1 MTALRLSATR
11 RESILFYLFIGPALL
26 GLLIFT
32 LGPMVAS
39 LYFSFT
45 DYEIVKP
52 PVWVGLANFHK
63 MFFVDELPLHAL
75 GVTAYYAFVGV
86 PLRLAAQFVIA
97 VLLNRALFGRSIFR
111 TLLYLP
117 SIVSGVALSL
127 LWVWL
132 LNPEFGLVNY
142 VLWEVFHIQGPR
154 WLSSP
159 QWVIPALIFMS
170 MWGIGS
176 GIVICL
182 AGLQG
187 ISEELYEAAELDGA
201 GGFRKMTSITIPHMT
216 PVLFFNLI
224 MGIIGSFQVFTQGY
238 VMTNGGPSNAS
249 LFYVLYLYWN
259 AFNYFRMGYASAL
272 AWVLFAI
279 ILAMTGLIFRSSS
292 AWVYY
297 EGSVQM

>member
-1 MTALRLSATR
+1 NV
-11 RESILFYLFIGPALL
+11 LFYLFIGPALL
-26 GLLIFT
+26 GLLVFT
-32 LGPMVAS
+32 AGPMVAS
-39 LYFSFT
+39 FYFSFC
-45 DYEIVKP
+45 DYEIVRP
-52 PVWVGLANFHK
+52 PVWIGIANYRR
-63 MFFVDELPLHAL
+63 MFLVDKLPLHAL
-75 GVTAYYAFVGV
+75 GVTAYYTFAGV
-86 PLRLAAQFVIA
+86 PLRLIAQFLIA
-97 VLLNRALFGRSIFR
+97 VLLNRAILGRSVFR
-111 TLLYLP
+111 TILYLP

-142 VLWEVFHIQGPR
+142 VLWQFFRIQGPR
-154 WLSSP
+154 WLTSTE
-159 QWVIPALIFMS
+159 WVIPAIILMS
-170 MWGIGS
+170 MWSIGG

-187 ISEELYEAAELDGA
+187 IPEELYEAAELDGA
-201 GGFRKMTSITIPHMT
+201 TTSKKVFHITIPHMT
-216 PVLFFNLI
+216 PILFFNLI

-238 VMTNGGPSNAS
+238 VMTGGGPSNAS

-279 ILAMTGLIFRSSS
+279 ILVMTALIFRSSS

-297 EGSVQM
+297 EGNVQM

>member
-1 MTALRLSATR
+1 MVLRQSNTR
-11 RESILFYLFIGPALL
+11 REAVLFYVFVGPALL

-39 LYFSFT
+39 FYFSFC
-45 DYEIVKP
+45 DYEIVRAP
-52 PVWVGLANFHK
+52 EWVGLANYHK
-63 MFFVDELPLHAL
+63 MFFVDKLPLKSL
-75 GVTAYYAFVGV
+75 GVTAYYSFVGV
-86 PLRLAAQFVIA
+86 PIRLVAQFLVA
-97 VLLNRALFGRSIFR
+97 LLLNRALFGRSLFR
-111 TLLYLP
+111 TVLYLP
-117 SIVSGVALSL
+117 RIVSGVALSL

-142 VLWEVFHIQGPR
+142 LLWEVFGIQGPR

-159 QWVIPALIFMS
+159 DWVIPALIVMS
-170 MWGIGS
+170 MWGIGG

-201 GGFRKMTSITIPHMT
+201 SGLQKMLRITVPHMT

-238 VMTNGGPSNAS
+238 VMTGGGPSNAS

>member
-1 MTALRLSATR
+1 MVLRHSSTR
-11 RESILFYLFIGPALL
+11 REALLFYLFVTPALL

-39 LYFSFT
+39 FYFSFC
-45 DYEIVKP
+45 DYEIVRA
-52 PVWVGLANFHK
+52 PVWVGLANYHK
-63 MFFVDELPLHAL
+63 MFFVDRLPLKSL
-75 GVTAYYAFVGV
+75 GVTAYYSFVGV
-86 PLRLAAQFVIA
+86 PIRLVAQFLIA
-97 VLLNRALFGRSIFR
+97 LLLNRALFGRSLFR
-111 TLLYLP
+111 TILYLP

-142 VLWEVFHIQGPR
+142 LLWEVFRIQGPR

-159 QWVIPALIFMS
+159 DWVIPALIVMS
-170 MWGIGS
+170 MWGIGG

-201 GGFRKMTSITIPHMT
+201 NGLQKMLHITVPHMT
-216 PVLFFNLI
+216 PVLFFNLV

-238 VMTNGGPSNAS
+238 VMTGGGPSNAS

>member
-1 MTALRLSATR
+1 MAILRTSAAR
-11 RESILFYLFIGPALL
+11 REGALFYLFIAPALL

-32 LGPMVAS
+32 AGPMVAS
-39 LYFSFT
+39 LYYSFC
-45 DYEIVKP
+45 DYEIVSP
-52 PVWVGLANFHK
+52 PEWVGLGNYHK
-63 MFFVDELPLHAL
+63 MFFVDKLPLHAL
-75 GVTAYYAFVGV
+75 AVTAYYSFVGV
-86 PLRLAAQFVIA
+86 PLRLVMQFLIA
-97 VLLNRALFGRSIFR
+97 VLLNRAVFGRSVLR
-111 TLLYLP
+111 TVLYLP

-142 VLWEVFHIQGPR
+142 LLWNLFHIQGPR
-154 WLSSP
+154 WLSDP
-159 QWVIPALIFMS
+159 HWVIPSIILMS
-170 MWGIGS
+170 FWGIGS
-176 GIVICL
+176 GIIICL

-187 ISEELYEAAELDGA
+187 IPEELYEAAELDGA
-201 GGFRKMTSITIPHMT
+201 TGLDKMLRITVPHMT
-216 PVLFFNLI
+216 PVLFFNLV

-238 VMTNGGPSNAS
+238 VMTGGGPSNAS

-279 ILAMTGLIFRSSS
+279 ILAMTALIFRSSS

-297 EGSVQM
+297 EGSV

>member
-1 MTALRLSATR
+1 MVLRQSNTR
-11 RESILFYLFIGPALL
+11 REAVLFYVFVGPALL

-39 LYFSFT
+39 FYFSFC
-45 DYEIVKP
+45 DYEIVRAP
-52 PVWVGLANFHK
+52 EWVGLANYHK
-63 MFFVDELPLHAL
+63 MFFVDKLPLKSL
-75 GVTAYYAFVGV
+75 GVTAYYSFVGV
-86 PLRLAAQFVIA
+86 PIRLVAQFLVA
-97 VLLNRALFGRSIFR
+97 LLLNRALFGRSLFR
-111 TLLYLP
+111 TVLYLP

-142 VLWEVFHIQGPR
+142 LLWEVFGIQGPR

-159 QWVIPALIFMS
+159 DWVIPALIVMS
-170 MWGIGS
+170 MWGIGG

-201 GGFRKMTSITIPHMT
+201 SGLQKMLRITVPHMT

-238 VMTNGGPSNAS
+238 VMTGGGPSNAS

>member
-1 MTALRLSATR
+1 MVLRQSNTR
-11 RESILFYLFIGPALL
+11 REAVLFYVFVGPALL

-39 LYFSFT
+39 FYFSFC
-45 DYEIVKP
+45 DYEIVRAP
-52 PVWVGLANFHK
+52 EWVGLANYHK
-63 MFFVDELPLHAL
+63 MFFVDKLPLKSL
-75 GVTAYYAFVGV
+75 GVTAYYSFVGV
-86 PLRLAAQFVIA
+86 PIRLVAQFLVA
-97 VLLNRALFGRSIFR
+97 LLLNRALFGRSLFR
-111 TLLYLP
+111 TVLYLP

-142 VLWEVFHIQGPR
+142 LLWEVFGIQGPR

-159 QWVIPALIFMS
+159 DWVIPALIVMS
-170 MWGIGS
+170 MWGIGG

-201 GGFRKMTSITIPHMT
+201 SGLQKMLRITVPHMT

-238 VMTNGGPSNAS
+238 VMTGGGHSNAS

>member
-1 MTALRLSATR
+1 MVLRQSNTR
-11 RESILFYLFIGPALL
+11 REAVLFYVFVGPALL

-39 LYFSFT
+39 FYFSFC
-45 DYEIVKP
+45 DYEIVRAP
-52 PVWVGLANFHK
+52 EWVGLANYHK
-63 MFFVDELPLHAL
+63 MFFVNKLPLKSL
-75 GVTAYYAFVGV
+75 GVTAYYSFVGV
-86 PLRLAAQFVIA
+86 PIRLVAQFLVA
-97 VLLNRALFGRSIFR
+97 LLLNRALFGRSLFR
-111 TLLYLP
+111 TVLYLP

-142 VLWEVFHIQGPR
+142 LLWEVFGIQGPR

-159 QWVIPALIFMS
+159 DWVIPALIVMS
-170 MWGIGS
+170 MWGIGG

-201 GGFRKMTSITIPHMT
+201 SGLQKMLRITVPHMT

-238 VMTNGGPSNAS
+238 VMTGGGPSNAS